1 MFEWKKFVAIFVL
14 CLFFAFHYILRKCH
28 IFFFSISVA
37 LMLKS
42 SARCVRVTHSC
53 PIKYCMQI
61 EKQERKKTAKKIL
74 MWVCVTQVEP
84 MKCYFNWIFSTIKSK
99 PEYEK
104 TLCSYDLM
112 SPDVFFHLKL
122 CAQQKSLHLLISL
135 STLELIQW
143 NVDYLNDFCKWL
155 QLGITER
162 GSKCV

>member
-1 MFEWKKFVAIFVL
+1 MFKWKKFVAIFVL

-99 PEYEK
+99 PEYK
-104 TLCSYDLM
+104 KKRCAHMTLWALM
-112 SPDVFFHLKL
+112 YFSIWNCVHNKRVFIFLFPFQH
-122 CAQQKSLHLLISL
+122 
-135 STLELIQW
+135 W
-143 NVDYLNDFCKWL
+143 N
-155 QLGITER
+155 
-162 GSKCV
+162 